1 MTNVTD
7 KIVQLTTKIVNLYE
21 STIFP
26 NLAKTQ
32 IKAQPHKKQ
41 THKSI
46 KQPFL
51 LQLKNLTC
59 SFKFIKIKKN
69 KKKN

>member
-1 MTNVTD
+1 MTNVID

-26 NLAKTQ
+26 NLAQ
-32 IKAQPHKKQ
+32 INAQPHKKQ

-59 SFKFIKIKKN
+59 SFKFLKKN
-69 KKKN
+69 AKLK